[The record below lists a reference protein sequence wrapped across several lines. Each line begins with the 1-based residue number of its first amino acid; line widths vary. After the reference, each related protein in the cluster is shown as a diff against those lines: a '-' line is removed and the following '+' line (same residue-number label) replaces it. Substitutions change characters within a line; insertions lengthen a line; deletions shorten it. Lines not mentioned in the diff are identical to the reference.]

1 MLIVVGVTLVCFY
14 FEFRHSRVGVRNV
27 ICTRDISTEKFIK
40 LCSLAPQH
48 EAQGWNLVHDM
59 IANYLRSVASD
70 AMQHLRRLQ
79 EQLHSKV
86 TPFDYII

>member
-1 MLIVVGVTLVCFY
+1 MSTILLKTLFK
-14 FEFRHSRVGVRNV
+14 VR
-27 ICTRDISTEKFIK
+27 ELKA
-40 LCSLAPQH
+40 LAPQH
-48 EAQGWNLVHDM
+48 EAQGWKLVHDM